1 MSAKLGNKYVK
12 YTPYERFMVGVYRD
26 IDKEIKKELEKFRLE
41 GIAPVCEKG
50 CYFCCR
56 QKVPLSLPEA
66 HVLGQYIKR
75 ALSTRQKDEL
85 RERMSD
91 WFDWVKNELPK
102 YGKTSEDE
110 MAAFYDH
117 GPYCPLLVDGSCLTY
132 PARPFACRTHYVS
145 SSPDNCRSYIA
156 VLHAPDERTMLRAIL
171 NATKPF
177 AMRIRQSIEA
187 NDVNIE
193 EAMVLIP
200 QGLALELGWKDLL
213 PPESQPE

>member
-1 MSAKLGNKYVK
+1 MSAKLSNKYVK
-12 YTPYERFMVGVYRD
+12 YTPYERFMLGVYRD

-41 GIAPVCEKG
+41 GIASVCEKG

-56 QKVPLSLPEA
+56 QKVPISLPEA

-75 ALSTRQKDEL
+75 ELSAQQKDEL
-85 RERMSD
+85 RKMMAD

-102 YGKTSEDE
+102 YGKTPEDE

-117 GPYCPLLVDGSCLTY
+117 GPYCPLLVDGSCLAYT
-132 PARPFACRTHYVS
+132 ARPFACRTHYVS
-145 SSPDNCRSYIA
+145 SSPDNCRSYAA

-187 NDVNIE
+187 NEVDVE

-200 QGLALELGWKDLL
+200 QGLAIEMGWKDLL
-213 PPESQPE
+213 P